1 MLCPEM
7 SIIRLSLTSNLFLV
21 AVFYFRC
28 AGPRSHAHAC
38 PTDRDIWAYQRVS
51 SNFTQPVLR
60 PLTVTAIQVAVRNA
74 C

>member
-1 MLCPEM
+1 MLYRTRH
-7 SIIRLSLTSNLFLV
+7 ITRLPLTSNLFRV
-21 AVFYFRC
+21 AVLYFPC

-60 PLTVTAIQVAVRNA
+60 PLTVTAIQVAVHNA